1 MNPLWGH
8 AVGVFIVLMMTGF
21 IGIWIWAWLPR
32 HRRQFDQLAQLP
44 MEDQPTQADPAL
56 TPTVRESHR

>member
-1 MNPLWGH
+1 
-8 AVGVFIVLMMTGF
+8 MMTGF

-44 MEDQPTQADPAL
+44 MEDRPTQADPAL
-56 TPTVRESHR
+56 TPVVRESHR